1 MAKRK
6 SEGRM
11 HTKYS
16 GMKITASRRE
26 MIKALAASLHPI
38 LPGSARKNGF
48 SLRRIAAETKTTEFY
63 KDQGNKQLTI
73 EYYFAGVFRKY
84 PRKPKTIVI
93 KIMKESAIWM
103 ANKHRELT
111 PEIRNKVA
119 DAMETLGFSI
129 RTELMNIQQPPF
141 EKVSMPA
148 DDLRNLFD
156 RLELHRSI
164 CGDVKTLFMQGHAN
178 NAVRRATEIFEKLV
192 VERSNSPGGFGINLM
207 KKVFDEEN
215 PSIKINKLETE
226 DDKKEQ
232 KGFKYLCIGTMG
244 CIRNKFSHGDAD
256 QIDFLEGFKLLC
268 FLSYMLE
275 TVEKEQTDN

>member
-1 MAKRK
+1 VAKRK
-6 SEGRM
+6 AEGRM
-11 HTKYS
+11 HTPNA
-16 GMKITASRRE
+16 GMRITAPRRE
-26 MIKALAASLHPI
+26 MITALAAALYPI
-38 LPGSARKNGF
+38 LPGSARKNGY
-48 SLRRIAAETKTTEFY
+48 SLRRIASETKTTEFY
-63 KDQGNKQLTI
+63 KEQGNKQLTI
-73 EYYFAGVFRKY
+73 EYYFTGVIRKY

-119 DAMETLGFSI
+119 DVMETLGFSI
-129 RTELMNIQQPPF
+129 RAELMNIQQPPF

>member
-6 SEGRM
+6 LEGRM
-11 HTKYS
+11 HTKNS

-38 LPGSARKNGF
+38 LPGSARNNGF
-48 SLRRIAAETKTTEFY
+48 SLRRIATETKTMEFY
-63 KDQGNKQLTI
+63 KDQGNKRLTI
-73 EYYFAGVFRKY
+73 EYYFAGVIRKY

-119 DAMETLGFSI
+119 DSMETLGFSI

-141 EKVSMPA
+141 EKVSIPA

-178 NAVRRATEIFEKLV
+178 NAVRRATELFEKLV
-192 VERSNSPGGFGINLM
+192 IEGSNSPGEFGINLM
-207 KKVFDEEN
+207 RKVFDEEN
-215 PSIKINKLETE
+215 PSIKINKLENE

-232 KGFKYLCIGTMG
+232 KGFKYLAMGTMG

-275 TVEKEQTDN
+275 AIGKDQ

>member
-1 MAKRK
+1 MVKRK
-6 SEGRM
+6 AEGRM
-11 HTKYS
+11 HTKNA
-16 GMKITASRRE
+16 GMRITAPRRE
-26 MIKALAASLHPI
+26 MITALAAALYPI
-38 LPGSARKNGF
+38 LPGSARRNGY

-63 KDQGNKQLTI
+63 KEQGNKQHTI
-73 EYYFAGVFRKY
+73 EYYFTGVIRKY
-84 PRKPKTIVI
+84 PRKPKTIVM

-119 DAMETLGFSI
+119 DAMEALGFSI

-141 EKVSMPA
+141 EKVSIPA

-178 NAVRRATEIFEKLV
+178 NAVRRATELFEKLV
-192 VERSNSPGGFGINLM
+192 IERSNSPGEFGINLM

-232 KGFKYLCIGTMG
+232 KGFKYLAMGTMS

-275 TVEKEQTDN
+275 AIGKDQ